1 MSLKPQNIIQAAEA
15 DLARKRR
22 NAERAKNHD
31 HEYEQYAFHR
41 AHVRRARD
49 ARELIRLALMDP
61 WVADDSA
68 KVNTVLIYS
77 DARLLVAALL
87 CADRREEAAPL
98 AAHP

>member
-1 MSLKPQNIIQAAEA
+1 MSLKPQNIIQAAQA

-22 NAERAKNHD
+22 NAARAKERD

-61 WVADDSA
+61 WVANDSA
-68 KVNTVLIYS
+68 KVNTVLIYN
-77 DARLLVAALL
+77 DARLLVAALNYGETN
-87 CADRREEAAPL
+87 AT
-98 AAHP
+98 